1 MKDRQKVIES
11 FLRAKARDYAKP
23 STLSRHQYN
32 LKYFFKYN
40 GRREI
45 YLRNVEGFVDHY
57 MKGHRPATVRSLVN
71 TMKCFTRYLLERK
84 IITQEIHTRLRNVK
98 DQPFA
103 PKLISPTQVRMIIDC
118 PREWGKYHKW
128 VDGRRY
134 DLFFELLAGCGL
146 RCSEALNLKVCDFD
160 LSNNEFTL
168 IGKGSEVRTI
178 PIPKVVKG
186 NLISWIQ
193 DKKLRP
199 NDYVFA
205 KERGGR
211 RPSRATFTDE
221 LKKRLEIL
229 GYDKTIHLH
238 TFRHVFITEAYRAG
252 LNPIKIMKIVGH
264 NSIKTHLRYMHLIG
278 NDLHNEV
285 DEHPINK
292 LPEAKQL
299 PDKPKLPQF
308 FVEDDL
314 RVN

>member
-1 MKDRQKVIES
+1 MNIRQKIVKR
-11 FLRAKARDYAKP
+11 FLEAKAREGDVS
-23 STLSRHQYN
+23 STLTRHGYN
-32 LKYFFKYN
+32 LKYFFNYN

-45 YLRNVEGFVDHY
+45 CLRNVEKFVDYY
-57 MKGHRPATVRSLVN
+57 MKGHRPATVRSVVN
-71 TMKCFTRYLLERK
+71 TMKCFTRFLLERK
-84 IITQEIHTRLRNVK
+84 IISQEIHTRLKNVK

-103 PKLISPTQVRMIIDC
+103 PRLISPEQVRMIIDC
-118 PREWGKYHKW
+118 PRVWGKYHKW

-160 LSNNEFTL
+160 LGNDEFTL
-168 IGKGSEVRTI
+168 IGKGSEVRTV
-178 PIPKVVKG
+178 PIPKVVRS

-205 KERGGR
+205 KRLCGR

-229 GYDKTIHLH
+229 VFDKSIHLH

-252 LNPIKIMKIVGH
+252 LDCMKVMKLVGH
-264 NSIKTHLRYMHLIG
+264 TSLKTHLRYMHLIG
-278 NDLHNEV
+278 KDLHDIV
-285 DEHPINK
+285 DDHPVNK
-292 LPEAKQL
+292 PPTSKDLPGN
-299 PDKPKLPQF
+299 PVVPQF
-308 FVEDDL
+308 LAEDDF